1 MQVNFHNQTMA
12 RLKQVSQVI
21 GIREEN
27 LIQRAVL
34 YYLDA
39 IQKQAELIDEMN
51 AWDNMSDELSLN
63 LKRGKDDFSEFF
75 GVWSEQDLCEFE
87 MLLNGSG
94 KRLKYETKHSGRY
107 SLSENRG
114 TLAGCPPVCCAN
126 YQSYDGS
133 HLF

>member
-39 IQKQAELIDEMN
+39 IQKQTELIDEMN
-51 AWDNMSDELSLN
+51 AWDSLSDESQVN
-63 LKRGKDDFSEFF
+63 FKDGKDDFSEFF
-75 GVWSEQDLCEFE
+75 GIWSEQDLCEFE
-87 MLLNGSG
+87 KAVEDFEQIHPGGES
-94 KRLKYETKHSGRY
+94 
-107 SLSENRG
+107 
-114 TLAGCPPVCCAN
+114 
-126 YQSYDGS
+126 
-133 HLF
+133 

>member
-12 RLKQVSQVI
+12 RLKKVSQVI

-51 AWDNMSDELSLN
+51 AWDSLSDEAIMN
-63 LKRGKDDFSEFF
+63 FE
-75 GVWSEQDLCEFE
+75 E
-87 MLLNGSG
+87 ML
-94 KRLKYETKHSGRY
+94 
-107 SLSENRG
+107 
-114 TLAGCPPVCCAN
+114 
-126 YQSYDGS
+126 
-133 HLF
+133 

>member
-51 AWDNMSDELSLN
+51 AWDSLSDESLMN
-63 LKRGKDDFSEFF
+63 FE
-75 GVWSEQDLCEFE
+75 E
-87 MLLNGSG
+87 ML
-94 KRLKYETKHSGRY
+94 
-107 SLSENRG
+107 
-114 TLAGCPPVCCAN
+114 
-126 YQSYDGS
+126 
-133 HLF
+133 

>member
-1 MQVNFHNQTMA
+1 MQVNFHSQTMA

-51 AWDNMSDELSLN
+51 AWDSLSDELSLN
-63 LKRGKDDFSEFF
+63 LKGGKDDFSEFF
-75 GVWSEQDLCEFE
+75 GVWSQQDLCEFE
-87 MLLNGSG
+87 KTVEDFGQI
-94 KRLKYETKHSGRY
+94 H
-107 SLSENRG
+107 
-114 TLAGCPPVCCAN
+114 
-126 YQSYDGS
+126 
-133 HLF
+133 